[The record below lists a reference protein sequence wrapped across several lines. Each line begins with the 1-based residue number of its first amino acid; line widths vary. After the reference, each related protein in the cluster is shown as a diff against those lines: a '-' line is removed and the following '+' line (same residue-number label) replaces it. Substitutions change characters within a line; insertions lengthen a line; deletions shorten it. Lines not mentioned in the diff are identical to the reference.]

1 MSQIF
6 DIKTITPQ
14 SNDRYFIDTNVWYW
28 FTYCGSNQFAEEN
41 ARRYQLTEYPA
52 FIEKIL
58 DVGAK
63 IITCPL
69 VYTELANLIE
79 RNEYNEYLSKKHL
92 KSHEFSR
99 KEFRKIKDAREKVL
113 NEIKTAWSTIC
124 GIAPDCLELNLD
136 LQTANAAHAFMSRSM
151 LDPYDAIFI
160 HFLNSHNINML
171 ISDDGDMMTTDIEE
185 IFTANNKFITRLKK

>member
-1 MSQIF
+1 MGQIF
-6 DIKTITPQ
+6 NIRATTPE
-14 SNDRYFIDTNVWYW
+14 SSDRYFIDTNVWYW

-41 ARRYQLTEYPA
+41 SRRYQLIQYPR

-58 DVGAK
+58 EVGAK

-79 RNEYNEYLSKKHL
+79 RNEYNEYLSIKQL
-92 KSHEFSR
+92 EPNQFSR
-99 KEFRKIKDAREKVL
+99 KQFRENKSSREKVL
-113 NEIKTAWSTIC
+113 NEIHTAWSTIC
-124 GIAPDCLELNLD
+124 SIAPDCLELRLD
-136 LQTANAAHAFMSRSM
+136 LHTANAAHTFMSQSM

-171 ISDDGDMMTTDIEE
+171 LTDDGDMMTTNIEQ
-185 IFTANNKFITRLKK
+185 IFTANNRFTT